1 MVFVFFDM
9 TMKLEKVTI
18 VILEKSKNRINLTG
32 QKPLFQIFSKILRGG
47 IMKTV
52 TLEVGTP
59 QDTMNDFLRAWHTG
73 KKDETAKIE
82 FSSPEVLWK
91 VLTAKRWELLKA
103 LCGAGPISI
112 RETAR
117 RVNRDV
123 KGVHT
128 DLTALMSAGIVNR
141 TETGGV
147 EFPFEAVK
155 VAFFL
160 KAA

>member
-1 MVFVFFDM
+1 MA
-9 TMKLEKVTI
+9 
-18 VILEKSKNRINLTG
+18 SKYIG
-32 QKPLFQIFSKILRGG
+32 E
-47 IMKTV
+47 IMKIV
-52 TLEVGTP
+52 PLEVGTP

-91 VLTAKRWELLKA
+91 VLTTKRWELLKA

-117 RVNRDV
+117 CVNRDV

-155 VAFFL
+155 VVFFSFITQNSRSNRRTLPNNLLQFRHTRTAVCTAFQFGL
-160 KAA
+160 QFA